1 MTRIFVLAVC
11 LGIAV
16 TVSGSK
22 LLAADVNRFVEVA
35 RSDAGGH
42 FFSQVIYAPPAQGLV
57 SWGTQTHHHKIRAH
71 ETRHFLVRENRW
83 IDAFPAEQA
92 AAWAGNYKQW
102 GDWEIC
108 LPAGEFYQRDGVSM
122 PRPTNSFY
130 QVCWD
135 EHNRRLVFYVASMTF
150 SYDPAARRWKLI
162 HDRREEGQPPALLL
176 WSSLCYDPVNRQ
188 VILFGG
194 GGVDRPDG
202 RPHTWALDVTTD
214 RWRPLNLDVEPPAR
228 CNSRMVY
235 DKKHR
240 LIVLFGGDAQ
250 DSALS
255 DTWVFD
261 VVKQQWEMRRPKQ
274 SPYPRSCHAMV
285 YLDGSGVVLLA
296 GGRVVADYRRQR
308 ALSEQVWA
316 YDAGTDVWT
325 PVAAKPPA
333 IEGHEW
339 YSMEN
344 VPGTDEVLLVVT
356 SQYDHRQVTYRF
368 RYDPTAPPASEVK
381 LAQIEVVPPGTVAF
395 KTERTPEWYA
405 DVPPA
410 DRDVRAKEL
419 AALPINRW
427 VEAKPPKS
435 TQGRTWGTSLF
446 DVDRGVALKWG
457 GGHSGYQGT
466 DMAFYDVGSDRFTI
480 DRTPAFTP
488 EPFGTA
494 AIRPGGR
501 TFFNQPWAKHMRHTC
516 AYDAIRKLGV
526 FTDAGGS
533 EWYVRA
539 EDAMVKHTWLY
550 DPAQRRWLEPIRQ
563 PFPGGGSVSP
573 IAVPTPKGVIVYQ
586 HAPGREWEDSGQMWR
601 FVGRP
606 GQPDSWGWEPIEIL
620 GPERPHQRE
629 FMTIVHDSRRD
640 RLVFLS
646 YDPQTKDPQMWF
658 FGMQERRWQ
667 RSTHQPP
674 GGISTREAVYVPEQ
688 DAILAYGP
696 TRENDP
702 VWTRVYLCAENR
714 WVPLEIDTP
723 QFTVHEVALEYD
735 PVHQVAVLLWPPRF
749 EADLRPH
756 LLRLE
761 VSKLR

>member
-1 MTRIFVLAVC
+1 
-11 LGIAV
+11 
-16 TVSGSK
+16 
-22 LLAADVNRFVEVA
+22 
-35 RSDAGGH
+35 
-42 FFSQVIYAPPAQGLV
+42 
-57 SWGTQTHHHKIRAH
+57 
-71 ETRHFLVRENRW
+71 
-83 IDAFPAEQA
+83 
-92 AAWAGNYKQW
+92 
-102 GDWEIC
+102 
-108 LPAGEFYQRDGVSM
+108 
-122 PRPTNSFY
+122 
-130 QVCWD
+130 
-135 EHNRRLVFYVASMTF
+135 
-150 SYDPAARRWKLI
+150 
-162 HDRREEGQPPALLL
+162 
-176 WSSLCYDPVNRQ
+176 
-188 VILFGG
+188 
-194 GGVDRPDG
+194 
-202 RPHTWALDVTTD
+202 
-214 RWRPLNLDVEPPAR
+214 
-228 CNSRMVY
+228 
-235 DKKHR
+235 
-240 LIVLFGGDAQ
+240 
-250 DSALS
+250 
-255 DTWVFD
+255 
-261 VVKQQWEMRRPKQ
+261 
-274 SPYPRSCHAMV
+274 
-285 YLDGSGVVLLA
+285 
-296 GGRVVADYRRQR
+296 
-308 ALSEQVWA
+308 
-316 YDAGTDVWT
+316 
-325 PVAAKPPA
+325 
-333 IEGHEW
+333 
-339 YSMEN
+339 
-344 VPGTDEVLLVVT
+344 
-356 SQYDHRQVTYRF
+356 
-368 RYDPTAPPASEVK
+368 
-381 LAQIEVVPPGTVAF
+381 VAF
-395 KTERTPEWYA
+395 KTERTPDWYA
-405 DVPPA
+405 DVSPA
-410 DRDVRAKEL
+410 DREARAKEL
-419 AALPINRW
+419 AALPANRW
-427 VEAKPPKS
+427 IETKPPKS

-446 DVDRGVALKWG
+446 DTDRGVAMKWG

-466 DMAFYDVGSDRFTI
+466 DMAFYDVATNRFSI

-516 AYDAIRKLGV
+516 AYDAVRKLGV

-573 IAVPTPKGVIVYQ
+573 IAVPTPGGVIVYQ

-601 FVGRP
+601 FVGTP
-606 GQPDSWGWEPIEIL
+606 GRPDSWGWEPIEIL

-667 RSTHQPP
+667 RSTHQLP

-696 TRENDP
+696 ARENDA

-714 WVPLEIDTP
+714 WVSLEIDTP

-756 LLRLE
+756 LLRLD